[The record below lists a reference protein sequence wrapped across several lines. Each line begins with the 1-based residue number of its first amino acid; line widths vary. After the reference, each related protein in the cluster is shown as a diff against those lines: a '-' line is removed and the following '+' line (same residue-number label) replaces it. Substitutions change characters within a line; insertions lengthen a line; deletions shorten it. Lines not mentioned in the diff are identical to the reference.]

1 MRKVITLY
9 KRKNSITII
18 QENFLSSF
26 VYDLFTIATLLSL
39 QYISFNY
46 FGNGFLISFF
56 VFLIVIS
63 CINKVFSF
71 EKCISKEEA
80 IQILK
85 GKDLEERQ

>member
-18 QENFLSSF
+18 QENLLSSF

-56 VFLIVIS
+56 VFLIVI
-63 CINKVFSF
+63 CYINKESSF

-85 GKDLEERQ
+85 EKDLEERQ